1 MKFSTPFTLAATTLF
16 MIIGSTDAHL
26 RGHRSLET
34 TDDVGGG
41 CTGAS
46 QDPFALGKDNKV
58 PCCAGLEEEL
68 KDWDGDGKYYY
79 KCMAK
84 ETGNFKC
91 WNQGCPDHG
100 GALAPCVSKTT
111 GKNICVDSKTC
122 AQYGMGLWLDCSD
135 ENRMI

>member
-1 MKFSTPFTLAATTLF
+1 MKFSTTFTLAATTLF

-26 RGHRSLET
+26 RGRRSLET
-34 TDDVGGG
+34 TDDVSSG

-68 KDWDGDGKYYY
+68 KEWDGDGNYYY

-91 WNQGCPDHG
+91 YHGGCPEDG
-100 GALAPCVSKTT
+100 GSLV
-111 GKNICVDSKTC
+111 KNCSSCVDADSCKNL
-122 AQYGMGLWLDCSD
+122 GWGIWLDCSD
-135 ENRMI
+135 DNRMI